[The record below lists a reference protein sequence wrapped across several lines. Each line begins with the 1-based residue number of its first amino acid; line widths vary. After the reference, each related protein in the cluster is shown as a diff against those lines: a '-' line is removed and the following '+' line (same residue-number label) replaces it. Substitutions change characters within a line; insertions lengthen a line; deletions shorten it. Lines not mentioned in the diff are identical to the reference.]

1 MATKVFN
8 RTILKDLQAWKT
20 SSQHKPLVLRGAR
33 QVGKT
38 TVVKQFGQ
46 SFNTFVYLNLELPA
60 DSRLFDGQLSP
71 ESTLQRIFLEKK
83 VQRSGHTLLFID
95 EIQHSPAAVAML
107 RYFYEQFPDLY
118 VISAGSL
125 LEIMMDTHK
134 ISFPV
139 GRVEYRY
146 LFPMSFDE
154 FLASMGEEDALNLLG
169 TIPVPEWALNRLF
182 ELFHLYALIG
192 GMPEVL
198 DHYRNTPDVS
208 ALVPVF
214 QGLLTAYTDDV
225 SKYARNATEV
235 TVIRQV
241 IESAAYEAGK
251 RIAFEHFGNSAF
263 KSREVGNALRNLE
276 RAMLLYLRYPTTAI
290 QPPLIPDLKRRP
302 RLQMVDT
309 GLLNYAAG
317 LQAQYFGVQDLNAL
331 YKGILTEHIV
341 AQELMATNSAFLK
354 KPDFWVREL
363 KQSQAEVDFL
373 IPWKTALVPV
383 EVKSGKTGTMRSLH
397 SFIDSSG
404 YTTAVRLY
412 AGKPLWQS
420 AKTPAGTPYRLLNLP
435 YFLASRIQD
444 YLAMEALDT
453 HKTSSYQ

>member
-1 MATKVFN
+1 MATMVFN
-8 RTILKDLQAWKT
+8 RTILKDLDAWKV
-20 SSQHKPLVLRGAR
+20 SRQRKPLVLRGAR

-38 TVVKQFGQ
+38 TVVRQFGR
-46 SFNTFVYLNLELPA
+46 SFDTFVYLNLELPA
-60 DSRLFDGQLSP
+60 DQRLFDGSLSP

-83 VQRSGHTLLFID
+83 AQRRGQTLLFID
-95 EIQHSPAAVAML
+95 EIQQSPAAVAML
-107 RYFYEQFPDLY
+107 RYFHEQFPDLF

-146 LFPMSFDE
+146 LFPLSFAE
-154 FLASMGEEDALNLLG
+154 FLSALGEEEALGLLA
-169 TIPVPEWALNRLF
+169 TVPVPEWALQRLF

-192 GMPEVL
+192 GMPEVV
-198 DHYRNTPDVS
+198 DRYREVPDVS
-208 ALVPVF
+208 ALVQVF

-235 TVIRQV
+235 TVIRHV

-251 RIAFEHFGNSAF
+251 RITFEHFGNSAY
-263 KSREVGNALRNLE
+263 KSREVGNALRTLE
-276 RAMLLYLRYPTTAI
+276 RAMLLYLRYPTTAT
-290 QPPLIPDLKRRP
+290 QPPLIPDLKRKP

-309 GLLNYAAG
+309 GLLNFAAG

-331 YKGILTEHIV
+331 YKGLLAEHIV
-341 AQELMATNSAFLK
+341 AQELMAANSVSLK

-373 IPWKTALVPV
+373 LPWQTGIVPI
-383 EVKSGKTGTMRSLH
+383 EVKSGKTGTLRSLH

-404 YTTAVRLY
+404 CALAVRLY
-412 AGKPLWQS
+412 AGLPCWQS
-420 AKTPAGTPYRLLNLP
+420 AKTPAGRPYRLLNLP
-435 YFLASRIQD
+435 YFLASRIQE
-444 YLAMEALDT
+444 YLSKESMDADQE
-453 HKTSSYQ
+453 